1 MRLIADAY
9 DVPLYMVCPHDA
21 VEEVWLSRWWGTRF
35 IARERCIDCG
45 STRRQGWVSRTPWRP
60 PSVSS

>member
-45 STRRQGWVSRTPWRP
+45 S
-60 PSVSS
+60 